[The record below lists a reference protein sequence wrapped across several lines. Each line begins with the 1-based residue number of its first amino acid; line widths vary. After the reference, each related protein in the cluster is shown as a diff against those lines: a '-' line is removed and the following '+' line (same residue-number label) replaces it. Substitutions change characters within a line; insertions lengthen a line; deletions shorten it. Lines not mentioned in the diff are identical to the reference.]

1 MGSTW
6 WWCYWGSGRCLPNP
20 PQFLNNN
27 QQMPRS
33 MLLNS
38 LVAMP
43 IISDGIKRRA
53 SRAMVSRINFYLTI
67 VNCIESL
74 TLCLCIYLLFC
85 IMLPLCTITT
95 YLLFAITFNRI
106 RHDISSRWKRHLEI
120 ANLSNTWNKKYH
132 HLMQHGCAYLMQ
144 KQKWEDYCKFNSLS
158 LFIIYDV
165 QMLLIQLV

>member
-6 WWCYWGSGRCLPNP
+6 WWCYWGSGRCRLPNP
-20 PQFLNNN
+20 SQFMLNNN
-27 QQMPRS
+27 EQMPRS

-43 IISDGIKRRA
+43 IISDGIKLRA
-53 SRAMVSRINFYLTI
+53 SRAMVRRINVYLTLF
-67 VNCIESL
+67 NCIESL

-144 KQKWEDYCKFNSLS
+144 KQKWEDYCKYNKNVLCCFFNHY
-158 LFIIYDV
+158 I
-165 QMLLIQLV
+165 